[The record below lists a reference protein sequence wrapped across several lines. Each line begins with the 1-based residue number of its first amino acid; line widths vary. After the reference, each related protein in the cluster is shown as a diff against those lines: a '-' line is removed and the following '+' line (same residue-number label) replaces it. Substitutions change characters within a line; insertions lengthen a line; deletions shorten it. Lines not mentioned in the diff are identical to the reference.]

1 MNTQNWADKIPRA
14 TKKKTDKIFLLAFLL
29 IEQKKNIEKNIK
41 KAQSSRNNILF
52 IDKKKKEKFH

>member
-29 IEQKKNIEKNIK
+29 IEQKNIK